1 MPLITEQIRILC
13 GAVASENDP
22 VRFMEL
28 VTELNEALRQH
39 QPRVSPASSSR
50 QIQEEQKAIP
60 DSSTPD

>member
-13 GAVASENDP
+13 EAVASENDP

-39 QPRVSPASSSR
+39 QSRVSTTLPSR
-50 QIQEEQKAIP
+50 QIQEEQNPI
-60 DSSTPD
+60 